1 MSGQC
6 AKAFRQQP
14 SCLKRPFMDF
24 EHSLVALFTKD
35 GKIQYS
41 FVRNFC
47 GEARSVILL
56 HRSLVSG
63 FV

>member
-1 MSGQC
+1 
-6 AKAFRQQP
+6 
-14 SCLKRPFMDF
+14 MDF